1 MKSIY
6 NFFWPDS
13 RIDEIRI
20 QYDVAEIIV
29 WQYEMEKWLT
39 IRCTGFAGI
48 TNACI
53 WDDTTIY
60 DLDVRL
66 VTEADNDFLRAL
78 YTAYDENF
86 EYGAGRILKNGLLE
100 LKIELVNYIPFY
112 IYCQEIYVVEDEVIF
127 KEMTF

>member
-1 MKSIY
+1 MNNKMKSIY

-39 IRCTGFAGI
+39 I
-48 TNACI
+48 
-53 WDDTTIY
+53 
-60 DLDVRL
+60 
-66 VTEADNDFLRAL
+66 DFLRVL

-100 LKIELVNYIPFY
+100 LKIEPVNYIPFY

>member
-1 MKSIY
+1 
-6 NFFWPDS
+6 
-13 RIDEIRI
+13 
-20 QYDVAEIIV
+20 
-29 WQYEMEKWLT
+29 MEKWLT

-100 LKIELVNYIPFY
+100 LKIEPVNYIPFY